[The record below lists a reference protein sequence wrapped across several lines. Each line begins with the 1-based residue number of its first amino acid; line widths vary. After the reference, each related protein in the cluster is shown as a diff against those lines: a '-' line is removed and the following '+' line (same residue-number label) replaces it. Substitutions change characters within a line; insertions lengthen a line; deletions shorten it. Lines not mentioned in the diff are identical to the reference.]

1 MLLISIFLQK
11 LSNNRWSLRPLIDFT
26 YNPSRAQW
34 ALKSPFMRLERQNN
48 SDTGPLPRDQRHT
61 ELIH

>member
-1 MLLISIFLQK
+1 M
-11 LSNNRWSLRPLIDFT
+11 SNNRWSLRPLIDFT

-48 SDTGPLPRDQRHT
+48 SDTGPPPRDQRHT